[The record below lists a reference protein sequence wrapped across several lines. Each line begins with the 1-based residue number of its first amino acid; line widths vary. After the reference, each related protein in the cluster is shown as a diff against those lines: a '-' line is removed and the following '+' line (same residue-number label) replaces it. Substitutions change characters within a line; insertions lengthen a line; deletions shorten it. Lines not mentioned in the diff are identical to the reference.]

1 MRKKHF
7 DLRIPTLIDTLI
19 NMIYK
24 CFDFVSERFKVI
36 CVCKFADSRGSEK
49 SANFILYTS
58 MTITVYK
65 PWYIDLLF
73 GSWMTTNFKQYL
85 LNKIYHTNSLFLLRI
100 AFRHTKN
107 QKSNPMWSC
116 HLYICK
122 KPIFE
127 CIFWFLYKEMLECKK
142 KNVDGNAL
150 WWGVS

>member
-24 CFDFVSERFKVI
+24 CFDFGLKGSRS
-36 CVCKFADSRGSEK
+36 FAYVNLPTVVALKNQRILF
-49 SANFILYTS
+49 FIQVWLLLYTNLD
-58 MTITVYK
+58 T
-65 PWYIDLLF
+65 LF

-107 QKSNPMWSC
+107 LKSNPMWSC

-122 KPIFE
+122 KSIFE
-127 CIFWFLYKEMLECKK
+127 CIFWFIYKEMLECKK
-142 KNVDGNAL
+142 KNIDGNAFWL
-150 WWGVS
+150 GVS